1 MQYLDKLK
9 KERSLDRVIFLAGMV
24 LAFIGF
30 LIPTIY
36 VKQIVTYTDETVAK
50 PAAQEVVEEA
60 ISEATET
67 EALENTD
74 EVAESAETEGLESE
88 ITDTENTALAEA
100 EEAVEESVEEESEEE
115 SVEREFVH
123 FASVKHIVKDF
134 KKNLKKDVYG
144 NFEIDPVT
152 GEPKF
157 DLILDKNGNKIE
169 ETTVSYKYVV
179 VDAEVKE
186 NDDGDMIKVLENGA
200 PKLTYVLPF
209 DKDGNKIPDGEVI
222 HVKPADLEK
231 DYKTE
236 TNSFNL
242 FGAVEVLNQAGLD
255 YGDVDYVPGT
265 AFNATF
271 LVIVWLCSIAGIV
284 LFFIAKSIIGDVVVI
299 LIAVAFGLAST
310 FTIPLALSVAPIVG
324 YYSVGGYFVLIGILV
339 SLVGTVLG
347 AAHVKHPS
355 LPSAEAKIA

>member
-50 PAAQEVVEEA
+50 PVTQPVVEEEIA
-60 ISEATET
+60 EETET

-74 EVAESAETEGLESE
+74 EIAEDVESE
-88 ITDTENTALAEA
+88 VSDSEDAAFAEA
-100 EEAVEESVEEESEEE
+100 EEETEEDD
-115 SVEREFVH
+115 VEREFVH

-144 NFEIDPVT
+144 NFEIDPMT

-157 DLILDKNGNKIE
+157 DLILDKNGNKIP
-169 ETTVSYKYVV
+169 ETTVDYKYVV
-179 VDAEVKE
+179 VDAEVEE
-186 NDDGDMIKVLENGA
+186 NDDGETVKILENGA
-200 PKLTYVLPF
+200 PKLTYVLNF

-222 HVKPADLEK
+222 HVKPEDLEK
-231 DYKTE
+231 DFKTE
-236 TNSFNL
+236 KNLFNL

-265 AFNATF
+265 AYNATF
-271 LVIVWLCSIAGIV
+271 LVIVWLCTIAGIV

-299 LIAVAFGLAST
+299 LLAIAFGLTAT
-310 FTIPLALSVAPIVG
+310 FTIPLTLSVAPVVG
-324 YYSVGGYFVLIGILV
+324 YFSVGGYFILIGILV
-339 SLVGTVLG
+339 SLVGTILG
-347 AAHVKHPS
+347 AAHIKHPS
-355 LPSAEAKIA
+355 LQKAEAKIA